1 MQRTFLTNLFLVLVL
16 NLLIKPFYIL
26 GIDAEVLKQVEM
38 TNPGDY
44 GEYFSLLG
52 LTFILNIFLD
62 FGITNYNTRNIAR
75 NSHLL
80 RKHFA
85 RIISL
90 RGALSIGYFLLV
102 LVTGLFLGYSQRQFE
117 LLAILAVN
125 QILVSFI
132 LYFRS
137 NLAGLMLFKQDS
149 IISVLDRML
158 LIIICSM
165 LLWGG
170 ITEQHFKIEWF
181 ILAQTISYAITAIIA
196 GILVLRKTGRL
207 KLKFN
212 VSFSRMIL
220 KKSLPYALLILLMMI
235 YYRSDSVMLER
246 MLPEGKREAAVYARG
261 FRFFEALN
269 MVGFLFAGLLL
280 PIFSRLL
287 KKKEDVTN
295 MISLSFKLILIYSLT
310 FGIAS
315 FFYRSE
321 IMEWRFEISGNDL
334 MQTAKSFGLLMFCF
348 ISITATYIFGTLLT
362 ANGSLKILNIV
373 ALLGVAMNI
382 GLNLYLIPEYGA
394 YGAAIASLIT
404 QAITAV
410 AQIILA
416 LALVPF
422 RFEIADTI
430 KIGLFTILIA
440 AAAYGSSH
448 LPIHWSLRY
457 LSILCSGA
465 ILGGVSGMIS
475 IKGLINI
482 LQTKND

>member
-16 NLLIKPFYIL
+16 NILIKPFYIL

-62 FGITNYNTRNIAR
+62 LGITNYNTRNIAR

-80 RKHFA
+80 RKHFS
-85 RIISL
+85 RILTL
-90 RGALSIGYFLLV
+90 RGVLSIGYFGLILL
-102 LVTGLFLGYSQRQFE
+102 TGLFLGYNQRQFE
-117 LLAILAVN
+117 LLGILAVN
-125 QILVSFI
+125 QVLVSFI

-149 IISVLDRML
+149 IVSVLDRLL
-158 LIIICSM
+158 LIIICAM

-181 ILAQTISYAITAIIA
+181 ILAQTVSYAITALIA
-196 GILVLRKTGRL
+196 AVLVLRKTG
-207 KLKFN
+207 KLRPKFN
-212 VSFSRMIL
+212 ISFSRMIL
-220 KKSLPYALLILLMMI
+220 KKSMPYALLILLMMI

-246 MLPEGKREAAVYARG
+246 MLPHGKKEAAAYARG

-269 MVGFLFAGLLL
+269 MVGYLFAGLLL

-287 KKKEDVTN
+287 KKKEDVTK
-295 MISLSFKLILIYSLT
+295 MISLSFKLILIYSVT
-310 FGIAS
+310 FGVAS

-334 MQTAKSFGLLMFCF
+334 LQTSKSFGLLMFCF

-373 ALLGVAMNI
+373 ALAGVIMNI
-382 GLNLYLIPEYGA
+382 VLNLYLIPKYGA

-404 QAITAV
+404 QAITAL

-422 RFEIADTI
+422 RLEMTDTV
-430 KIGLFTILIA
+430 KIVSFTILISI
-440 AAAYGSSH
+440 AAYASSE
-448 LPIHWSLRY
+448 LSIHWSLRY
-457 LSILCSGA
+457 IAVLFSGA
-465 ILGGVSGMIS
+465 VLGWLSGMLS
-475 IKGLINI
+475 IKGLISI
-482 LQTKND
+482 LQSKED